1 MRSTSCASASS
12 SSLQRGALRFLPVIL
27 RDGDSNAAALIL
39 GSAAEA
45 DDGGDGISLNLS
57 LCPRRDCLLAT
68 LSEGDIGNKVCNCGL
83 RDRWCACRC
92 IYYVRDGLILSRISV
107 VTSRK

>member
-1 MRSTSCASASS
+1 M
-12 SSLQRGALRFLPVIL
+12 IL

-57 LCPRRDCLLAT
+57 LCPRRDLDCLLAT
-68 LSEGDIGNKVCNCGL
+68 LSEGGHWK
-83 RDRWCACRC
+83 
-92 IYYVRDGLILSRISV
+92 
-107 VTSRK
+107 